1 MSEIGYELA
10 PIPIAG
16 DSQGSLFMSSNPVTE
31 SRSKHI
37 DIRYHAIREYIENKQ
52 VEVFFVDGSDN
63 PADLF
68 TKNLGH
74 VKFTKFR
81 GQLGLEFYDSA

>member
-1 MSEIGYELA
+1 MSEIGYKLA

-16 DSQGSLFMSSNPVTE
+16 DSQGLLSISSNPVTE
-31 SRSKHI
+31 SRSKYI
-37 DIRYHAIREYIENKQ
+37 DICYHAIREYIENKQ
-52 VEVFFVDGSDN
+52 VKVFFVDGSDN

-68 TKNLGH
+68 AKNLGH

>member
-1 MSEIGYELA
+1 MS
-10 PIPIAG
+10 
-16 DSQGSLFMSSNPVTE
+16 FNPVTE
-31 SRSKHI
+31 SRLKHI

-52 VEVFFVDGSDN
+52 VKVFFVDGSDN

-74 VKFTKFR
+74 VKFHKFR
-81 GQLGLEFYDSA
+81 ALLGLEFY